1 MSKKYTK
8 EALKEAYKE
17 HIIEYMQD
25 NSYDDEIGLDE
36 ETAITIIFTLML
48 TATYIQVIAQFQK
61 NSLWKTLKMILATG

>member
-25 NSYDDEIGLDE
+25 NGYDDEIGLDE
-36 ETAITIIFTLML
+36 
-48 TATYIQVIAQFQK
+48 
-61 NSLWKTLKMILATG
+61 SLF